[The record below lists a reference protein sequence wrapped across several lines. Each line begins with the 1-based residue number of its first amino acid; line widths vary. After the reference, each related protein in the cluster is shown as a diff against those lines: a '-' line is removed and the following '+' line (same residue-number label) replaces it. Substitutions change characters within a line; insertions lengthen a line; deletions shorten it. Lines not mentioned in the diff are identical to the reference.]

1 MKLINS
7 VSRGFLV
14 FILLY
19 ISGVVIA
26 APFLFELLNVDIAI
40 DLRLFAIPLAA
51 IVHNAHEMYGGITI
65 WGVLSAGVLGGILNY
80 TLFLL
85 LNRKHA

>member
-1 MKLINS
+1 MKLIKS

-19 ISGVVIA
+19 IAGVVIA

-40 DLRLFAIPLAA
+40 DLHLFEIPLAA
-51 IVHNAHEMYGGITI
+51 IVHNTNEMYGGITI
-65 WGVLSAGVLGGILNY
+65 WGIFSAGILGGILNY
-80 TLFLL
+80 ALFL
-85 LNRKHA
+85 LNRKYA